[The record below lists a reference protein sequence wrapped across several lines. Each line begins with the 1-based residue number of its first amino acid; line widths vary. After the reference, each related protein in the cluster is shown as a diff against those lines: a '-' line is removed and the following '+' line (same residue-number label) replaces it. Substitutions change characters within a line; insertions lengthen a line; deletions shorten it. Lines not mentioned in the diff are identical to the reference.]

1 MKGIYGYL
9 DKKDNSIVYV
19 GKDSNLEINK
29 RHYDHLSPSKYK
41 AQPFNRILQNNPNR
55 YVYKRL
61 YVCPSHLD
69 EVDLNGLEMQYIEA
83 LNPKFN
89 FTIGGDGLIGY
100 KPSLQHRKKIS
111 EANKGKKRS
120 EEYKQRLSKRMK
132 GHTPWNKGKKG
143 VYSEDALKRMS
154 NAMKGK
160 FKGKDNYQ
168 WKDYARVTKK
178 GKTHYGKQQ
187 YALKYD
193 GKIIKRSVDF
203 DKLQAMADDINKTRL
218 EV

>member
-89 FTIGGDGLIGY
+89 FTIGGDGSNGF
-100 KPSLQHRKKIS
+100 KHSLETRKKIS
-111 EANKGKKRS
+111 ELQKGKNHCNYGKHLPKETRRKISETLKGRKRPDQS
-120 EEYKQRLSKRMK
+120 EQK
-132 GHTPWNKGKKG
+132 KGKNNP
-143 VYSEDALKRMS
+143 L
-154 NAMKGK
+154 
-160 FKGKDNYQ
+160 
-168 WKDYARVTKK
+168 WKDYARVIKR
-178 GKTHYGKQQ
+178 GKTKSGKPT
-187 YALKYD
+187 YSLRYNGKYLKH
-193 GKIIKRSVDF
+193 SVDY
-203 DKLQAMADDINKTRL
+203 DKLQEMADDINKTKL

>member
-1 MKGIYGYL
+1 MKGIYAYL

-83 LNPKFN
+83 LAPKFN
-89 FTIGGDGLIGY
+89 FTNGGDGSNGF
-100 KPSLQHRKKIS
+100 KHSLETRKKIS
-111 EANKGKKRS
+111 ELQKGKNHPNYGKHLPQETRKKISETLKGRKRPDQS
-120 EEYKQRLSKRMK
+120 ERK
-132 GHTPWNKGKKG
+132 KGKG
-143 VYSEDALKRMS
+143 NPL
-154 NAMKGK
+154 
-160 FKGKDNYQ
+160 
-168 WKDYARVTKK
+168 WKDYARVIKR
-178 GKTHYGKQQ
+178 GKTSNGKQQ
-187 YALKYD
+187 YCLRFNGKYLAY
-193 GKIIKRSVDF
+193 SVDY

>member
-89 FTIGGDGLIGY
+89 FTNGGDGSNGF
-100 KPSLQHRKKIS
+100 KHSLETRKKIS
-111 EANKGKKRS
+111 EIQKGENHRNYGKHLPEETRKRIS
-120 EEYKQRLSKRMK
+120 ETLQGRKRPDHSKRMK
-132 GHTPWNKGKKG
+132 GANNPLWNDK
-143 VYSEDALKRMS
+143 
-154 NAMKGK
+154 
-160 FKGKDNYQ
+160 
-168 WKDYARVTKK
+168 ARVIKR
-178 GKTHYGKQQ
+178 GKTKSGKPT
-187 YALKYD
+187 YSLRYNGKYLKH
-193 GKIIKRSVDF
+193 SVDY
-203 DKLQAMADDINKTRL
+203 DKLQGIADDINKTRL